1 MFSEVEHTC
10 NSCTIDQYILRTK
23 AKHLVH
29 EKLKILPELT
39 VEDATKLFLELEIQH
54 IELEMQNNE
63 LHKTQEEAEEVKERY
78 FKLYNDA
85 PVCYCTLDEDGFIL
99 EANERTTK
107 TMGLGVE
114 QLLRKKISDFVFS
127 EDKDIYYLH
136 KQKILESNE
145 PQTCELRVLKSDGS
159 SAWMSISAT
168 TSYDKKENR
177 IYHLIFNNIDER
189 KMMEERLRN
198 KEKMLLVQSRYA
210 AMGEMIS
217 MIAHQWRQP
226 LNIIGLAIANMKTK
240 KMFHILDEASI
251 DENTDIITE
260 NIAFMSNTIDD
271 FRNFF
276 KPDALKELA
285 TMEEAIT
292 ITLNVIG
299 QSLVANN
306 ITISVH
312 NNSKT
317 SLLIH
322 KSSLVQVLLN
332 IIGNAKDEYI
342 SHKVEP
348 AVIDIT
354 VNETEDKIAL
364 AVSDKAGGISNEIIE
379 KINQPYFTT
388 KKVNGTGLGLYI
400 SQTIIEKHFFGT
412 LTWYNQHG
420 GACFVITLN
429 KKERM
434 G

>member
-1 MFSEVEHTC
+1 MFSEEENIC
-10 NSCTIDQYILRTK
+10 DRCSIDQYILRTK
-23 AKHLVH
+23 AKQLVH

-39 VEDATKLFLELEIQH
+39 AEDATKLFLELEIQH
-54 IELEMQNNE
+54 IELEMRNNE
-63 LHKTQEEAEEVKERY
+63 LHKAQEEAQEALERY
-78 FKLYNDA
+78 SKLYSDA
-85 PVCYCTLDEDGFIL
+85 PVCYCTLDEDGLFL

-107 TMGLGVE
+107 TIGLSFE
-114 QLLRKKISDFVFS
+114 QLLRRKISDFVFS
-127 EDKDIYYLH
+127 EDQDIFYLH

-145 PQTCELRVLKSDGS
+145 PQTCELRVVKSDGS
-159 SAWMSISAT
+159 PAWMSISAT
-168 TSYDKKENR
+168 TSYDKRENR

-189 KMMEERLRN
+189 KMMEERLRD

-226 LNIIGLAIANMKTK
+226 LNIIGLATANMKTK
-240 KMFHILDEASI
+240 QMLHILDEASM

-260 NIAFMSNTIDD
+260 NIAFMSETIDD

-276 KPDALKELA
+276 KPDAPKELA
-285 TMEEAIT
+285 TMGEVIT
-292 ITLNVIG
+292 VALKVIG

-306 ITISVH
+306 IIVNVY

-317 SLLIH
+317 PLLIH

-332 IIGNAKDEYI
+332 ILGNAKDEYM
-342 SHKVEP
+342 SHKAEP
-348 AVIDIT
+348 AVIDVT
-354 VNETEDKIAL
+354 VNEIEDKIVL
-364 AVSDKAGGISNEIIE
+364 TVCDKAGGIQNEIIE

-388 KKVNGTGLGLYI
+388 KTVNGTGLGLYI

-429 KKERM
+429 KKERV